1 MEKNIGDEIKLLR
14 EQAKMTQT
22 DLAIELG
29 VTKST
34 ISAYENG
41 TRFPSYKMLIKL
53 NEVLRLFD
61 YERPKEKRMT
71 IDITDL
77 TSQQQ
82 DIIRMTVKQFRK
94 GNELLNEP
102 KHKTEGN

>member
-29 VTKST
+29 VTKSSV
-34 ISAYENG
+34 SAYENG

-53 NEVLRLFD
+53 NEILGLFD
-61 YERPKEKRMT
+61 YDRPKEKKYT
-71 IDITDL
+71 VDITDL
-77 TSQQQ
+77 TPQQQ
-82 DIIRMTVKQFRK
+82 DIIRMTIKQFRK
-94 GNELLNEP
+94 GNEQ
-102 KHKTEGN
+102 